1 MAEAV
6 ADKAHSR
13 RSPSGAKKRK
23 LCPGSVVLEAGREDR
38 ASRYAAEGTVA
49 HAVME
54 LCLEPC
60 TRGEHEALDAEGFI
74 GRVLE
79 ADGFEFAVD
88 EEMADKVNEFVAHVL
103 HHVDPAA
110 GDVLLVEQLVPIDHI
125 TGEEGGSGTADV
137 VGITEGGT
145 RIVVLDLKYG
155 KGVRVMA
162 SDSDVGIDDAEFG
175 MSEHRRVNPQLAFY
189 GLGVLEEQGLLFDLQ
204 NVTLGIGQPRLDHFD
219 TVDLTVEELRAV
231 GGELR
236 KVERT
241 CDSAEAD
248 AKTEFFADRYLHPG
262 EDQCRFCKAK
272 GICPALRGE
281 VIDLVGSGAAVAD
294 DFSDLEVADASAV
307 QFVAELHDDKA
318 GWLGN
323 LMAKLP
329 LIEGWIT
336 AVRAEAERE
345 LFAGRPVEGFKLVQG
360 KQGNRA
366 WRDQIEATAVLK
378 AARLK
383 VDDIFDQKLK
393 SPTQI
398 EKGIAKDKPKVWAK
412 LQALIGRSE
421 GQPSVAPASDKRP
434 ALDLTSAATDF
445 ADLGADDGSEF
456 I

>member
-6 ADKAHSR
+6 AEKAHSR

-49 HAVME
+49 HSVME

-60 TRGEHEALDAEGFI
+60 TRGEHEALDAESFI
-74 GRVLE
+74 GRVMS

-110 GDVLLVEQLVPIDHI
+110 GDVLLVEQQVPIDHI
-125 TGEEGGSGTADV
+125 TGEDGGSGTADV

-155 KGVRVMA
+155 KGVRVLA
-162 SDSDVGIDDAEFG
+162 S
-175 MSEHRRVNPQLAFY
+175 SEAGVNPQLAFY
-189 GLGVLEEQGLLFDLQ
+189 GLGALEEQGLLFDLQ
-204 NVTLGIGQPRLDHFD
+204 HVTLGIGQPRLDHFD
-219 TVDLTVEELRAV
+219 TVDLTVEELREI
-231 GGELR
+231 GRELR
-236 KVERT
+236 TTERL
-241 CDSAEAD
+241 CDTAEAD
-248 AKTEFFADRYLHPG
+248 AKAAWFAERYLQPG
-262 EDQCRFCKAK
+262 EEQCRFCKAK

-294 DFSDLEVADASAV
+294 DFSDLEVADADAV
-307 QFVAELHDDKA
+307 QFVTELHDDKA

-323 LMAKLP
+323 LMSKLP

-345 LFAGRPVEGFKLVQG
+345 LFAGRSVAGFKLVQG

-383 VDDIFDQKLK
+383 VDDIFDHKLK

-421 GQPSVAPASDKRP
+421 GQPSVAPESDKRP
-434 ALDLTSAATDF
+434 ALDLTAATDDF